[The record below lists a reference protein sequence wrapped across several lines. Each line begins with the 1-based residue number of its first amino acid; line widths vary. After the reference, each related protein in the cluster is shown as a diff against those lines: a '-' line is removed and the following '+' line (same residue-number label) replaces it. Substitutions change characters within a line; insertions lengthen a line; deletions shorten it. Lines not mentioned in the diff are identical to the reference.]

1 MKVNLKDLC
10 KEKETIKHAQRLLA
24 NESMSKAL
32 ARKLEKVIRFYEE
45 IETDLEMCGESI
57 TELDKPRLEAIE
69 ERNKMLNF
77 MHNGDDV

>member
-1 MKVNLKDLC
+1 MKVNLKDFC
-10 KEKETIKHAQRLLA
+10 KEKETLKHAQKLLS
-24 NESMSKAL
+24 NEQLGKSI

-45 IETDLEMCGESI
+45 VEQDLEMAGESI